1 MATAMEL
8 REKRASLWEGAKAF
22 LDSHRDKDDKLSAE
36 DAAAYDKMEADV
48 VALGKEIER
57 MERQAAIDAE
67 LAKPTAEPIVNT
79 PKAAVP
85 EKTGR
90 ASNAY
95 AEDFGR
101 HLRGRGLV
109 HNVLSEGA
117 DADGGYLV
125 PEEFEHQIVTTL
137 DEANVIRSLAKVITT
152 NSERKIPVA
161 SSHSVAQW
169 TPENGN
175 YQESNPTFEQK
186 QIDAYKLTDLIR
198 ISQELL
204 QDSAFNLE
212 SYIADQFARAFGI
225 AEEQAF
231 CTGTGIGQPTGIFT
245 ENGGQVGVT
254 TASATAI
261 TVDELI
267 SLIYSLKS
275 PYRRNAKFLMNDAT
289 IALIRKLKDGNGVYL
304 CQPSAQAG
312 QPDRLL
318 GYEIYTS
325 PYVPVVAAEALTVA
339 FGDFNNYW
347 IADRNGRTVQRLN
360 ELYATNGQI
369 GYVATERVDGK
380 VILAEGIKLLK
391 MKG

>member
-1 MATAMEL
+1 MATVMEL

-22 LDSHRDKDDKLSAE
+22 LESHRDNDGKLSAE
-36 DAAAYDKMEADV
+36 DAASYDKMEADV

-109 HNVLSEGA
+109 HNVLSEGT

-125 PEEFEHQIVTTL
+125 PEEFERQIVTTL

-152 NSERKIPVA
+152 SSERKIPVT

-275 PYRRNAKFLMNDAT
+275 PYRRNAKFLLNDST
-289 IALIRKLKDGNGVYL
+289 ISLIRKLKDGNGAYL
-304 CQPSAQAG
+304 WQPSVQAG

-347 IADRNGRTVQRLN
+347 IADRIGRTVQRLN

-391 MKG
+391 MKA

>member
-1 MATAMEL
+1 MATVMEL

-22 LDSHRDKDDKLSAE
+22 LESHRDNDGKLSAE
-36 DAAAYDKMEADV
+36 DAASYDKMEADV

-109 HNVLSEGA
+109 HNVLSEGT

-125 PEEFEHQIVTTL
+125 PEEFERQIVTTL

-152 NSERKIPVA
+152 SSERKIPVT

-212 SYIADQFARAFGI
+212 SYIADQFVGDGSVIIGAGI
-225 AEEQAF
+225 CFA
-231 CTGTGIGQPTGIFT
+231 GIFKS
-245 ENGGQVGVT
+245 GIVIVRCVIS
-254 TASATAI
+254 TAFKLIVIRHI
-261 TVDELI
+261 TPHI
-267 SLIYSLKS
+267 I
-275 PYRRNAKFLMNDAT
+275 N
-289 IALIRKLKDGNGVYL
+289 KL
-304 CQPSAQAG
+304 P
-312 QPDRLL
+312 
-318 GYEIYTS
+318 
-325 PYVPVVAAEALTVA
+325 LTVKILIICA
-339 FGDFNNYW
+339 IIRGALYLEAEPP
-347 IADRNGRTVQRLN
+347 ADVRCDR
-360 ELYATNGQI
+360 
-369 GYVATERVDGK
+369 
-380 VILAEGIKLLK
+380 
-391 MKG
+391 